1 MIRPLLRANAWR
13 KRKAQIV
20 IFFIFIVSNIGGC
33 LTPVGDPPLLMGFT
47 RGVDFF
53 WSLEL
58 LPIMLLNFI
67 LLLTIFFVCRYP
79 FLTKGFV

>member
-1 MIRPLLRANAWR
+1 
-13 KRKAQIV
+13 
-20 IFFIFIVSNIGGC
+20 
-33 LTPVGDPPLLMGFT
+33 MGFT

-67 LLLTIFFVCRYP
+67 LLLTIFLFVDIRSYKKDLYDGLKPALGTRRSRCVWKVH
-79 FLTKGFV
+79 TISSSW